1 MEENEYQRA
10 ELVGNQLTSLLDQ
23 TGINVTGLAI
33 ATDISVNHLR
43 TIKNG
48 KASISSKTAGKIAD
62 FFGVEI
68 DVIFS
73 AKLFKLKKWE
83 TIETI
88 KNFYEENVNNPQF
101 FVARQGEESIAYFIK
116 KELIP
121 TMFFAEQR
129 EVNYVRKYIKKE
141 YKRDFSSKEIS
152 RQLNRLTDSGVLSK
166 EDKTGNKS
174 IYLYKLK
181 LKKGS

>member
-10 ELVGNQLTSLLDQ
+10 ELIGNQLTSLLDQ

-88 KNFYEENVNNPQF
+88 KNFYKENVNNPQF
-101 FVARQGEESIAYFIK
+101 FVSRQGEESIAYFIK

-121 TMFFAEQR
+121 KMFFAEQR

-174 IYLYKLK
+174 IYLYKIKQLED
-181 LKKGS
+181 